1 MTLDDV
7 ITLAKAGYTK
17 EEIAR
22 FSLTNTSAAKDKS
35 EAPKAQNE
43 APAAAATK
51 TEPEKKEAPA
61 PAAPAAETPTGSDP
75 FAAFNE
81 AAEKALAAF
90 TEKLDKFTTLAG
102 MPSISNVVPKGV
114 EDIISGFLKEV

>member
-7 ITLAKAGYTK
+7 LTLAKAGYTK

-22 FSLTNTSAAKDKS
+22 FSLTNTPAEKSAA
-35 EAPKAQNE
+35 PKLQNE
-43 APAAAATK
+43 APASPAPKA
-51 TEPEKKEAPA
+51 EPEKKEAPT
-61 PAAPAAETPTGSDP
+61 PAAAAETPAGSDP

-90 TEKLDKFTTLAG
+90 AEKLDKFTTLAG
-102 MPSISNVVPKGV
+102 MPSVDNVAPKGV

>member
-7 ITLAKAGYTK
+7 LTLAKAGYTK

-22 FSLTNTSAAKDKS
+22 FSLTNTPAAKDKS
-35 EAPKAQNE
+35 EAPAAQNA
-43 APAAAATK
+43 APAAAAK
-51 TEPEKKEAPA
+51 AEPEEKEAPA
-61 PAAPAAETPTGSDP
+61 PAAVAETPAGSDP

-81 AAEKALAAF
+81 AAEKTLAAF
-90 TEKLDKFTTLAG
+90 AEKLDKFTTLVG
-102 MPSISNVVPKGV
+102 MPSVDNVAPKSV